1 MHDHFVVSHIIEC
14 VASHHNVYS
23 DIMDDTKDLQ
33 DKIVQSA
40 SNIVGDL
47 VYTVVFDTCNEII
60 AAGGVDQEKVL
71 EAANTVVNKYVDGGV
86 KVRKKPAPRPKVPK
100 TSVKEKPVDI
110 LKAASRKL
118 NSLTDNV
125 VWVVHPE
132 SDEYSYTT
140 SVKLATGYPVK
151 NNMTHKVVLVANDE
165 STAALTVKDAKIA
178 LSLGLDI
185 DYDSVE
191 Q

>member
-1 MHDHFVVSHIIEC
+1 
-14 VASHHNVYS
+14 
-23 DIMDDTKDLQ
+23 MDDTKDLQ
-33 DKIVQSA
+33 NKIVQSA
-40 SNIVGDL
+40 SNIIGDL

-60 AAGGVDQEKVL
+60 AAGGVDHEKVL

>member
-1 MHDHFVVSHIIEC
+1 MHDHFVVSHIIDC

-33 DKIVQSA
+33 DKIVRSA

-151 NNMTHKVVLVANDE
+151 NNITQKVVLVATDE

>member
-1 MHDHFVVSHIIEC
+1 M
-14 VASHHNVYS
+14 
-23 DIMDDTKDLQ
+23 
-33 DKIVQSA
+33 
-40 SNIVGDL
+40 
-47 VYTVVFDTCNEII
+47 
-60 AAGGVDQEKVL
+60 
-71 EAANTVVNKYVDGGV
+71 
-86 KVRKKPAPRPKVPK
+86 
-100 TSVKEKPVDI
+100 DI

-151 NNMTHKVVLVANDE
+151 NNITHKVVLVANDE

>member
-1 MHDHFVVSHIIEC
+1 ME
-14 VASHHNVYS
+14 
-23 DIMDDTKDLQ
+23 DTKELHENVV
-33 DKIVQSA
+33 KSA
-40 SNIVGDL
+40 TNIVGDL

-71 EAANTVVNKYVDGGV
+71 EAATTVVNKYVDGGV
-86 KVRKKPAPRPKVPK
+86 KVRKKPAPRPKTPK
-100 TSVKEKPVDI
+100 APAKEKPVDI
-110 LKAASRKL
+110 LKAASRKM

-125 VWVVHPE
+125 VWVLHPE

-151 NNMTHKVVLVANDE
+151 SNMTQKVVLVANDE

-191 Q
+191 H